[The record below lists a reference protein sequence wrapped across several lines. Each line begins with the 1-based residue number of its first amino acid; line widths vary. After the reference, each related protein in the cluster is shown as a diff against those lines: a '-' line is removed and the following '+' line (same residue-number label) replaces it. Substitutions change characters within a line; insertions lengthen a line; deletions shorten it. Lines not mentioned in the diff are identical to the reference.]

1 MCVTYSQDIFASLP
15 EWTCIHNTY
24 TQWYCS
30 IICNKKIAGNTSIN
44 NSFIVIVSCVW
55 NGIRWVHLYRWR
67 PTEYVIE
74 YKSKM
79 LNNKHSL
86 ILLVHTQEQFIYLEE
101 LKKSVNSAFLWYMC
115 VFGGRGYLVSTFLL
129 RLTFLIF

>member
-30 IICNKKIAGNTSIN
+30 IVCNKKTAGNTSIN

-86 ILLVHTQEQFIYLEE
+86 ILLVHTQEQFICLEE
-101 LKKSVNSAFLWYMC
+101 LKKMLIVLFSDIC
-115 VFGGRGYLVSTFLL
+115 VCLGRGVTSFPHFFCLL
-129 RLTFLIF
+129 LF